1 MTAKFLNQ
9 KYIINSLSAIFIL
22 GLAFCILP
30 LDHFTFKIGAHYSV
44 QAMLSYLAL
53 GLVFMMFK
61 GYRLMYVS
69 FACCAVLC
77 LFLKYTTNSDI
88 SPLKLA
94 TEESIN
100 VAHFNVSASA
110 DYEMMID
117 EILNS
122 GADLI
127 SLQEVSPDWDF
138 VLQEA
143 ISEAYPYSKTVVRF
157 DPFGL
162 AVYSKLPL
170 SNLDTFVC
178 ANVPNIIGTVKM
190 EQSDTEICFI
200 TSHALPP
207 FYSSDYKRLRNHLHR
222 IADYALEASCPV
234 ITIGNY
240 NAVPWSYEIQDFRSV
255 SRLNDSRRGFL
266 PTSNGSFSIFQL
278 PSDHIFHSE
287 QLECIHFEDINDPT
301 LGHIGIKG
309 AYQFDPNYS
318 SL

>member
-1 MTAKFLNQ
+1 MMAKFINQ
-9 KYIINSLSAIFIL
+9 KYITHSLSLFLLL
-22 GLAFCILP
+22 GLAISVLP
-30 LDHFTFKIGAHYSV
+30 FDHFVFKIGAHYSV
-44 QAMLSYLAL
+44 QIMLSYLLL
-53 GLVFMMFK
+53 GLTFLMLK
-61 GYRLMYVS
+61 GYRLMYIS

-94 TEESIN
+94 TEETIDI
-100 VAHFNVSASA
+100 AHFNVGAGP
-110 DYEMMID
+110 DYETMVQQ
-117 EILNS
+117 ILGS
-122 GADLI
+122 DADLV
-127 SLQEVSPDWDF
+127 SLQEVSPDWDG

-143 ISEAYPYSKTVVRF
+143 LSEKYPYSKTVVRF

-170 SNLDTFVC
+170 NNLDTFVC
-178 ANVPNIIGTVKM
+178 ANVPNIIGTVDM
-190 EQSDTEICFI
+190 ARSDKEICFI
-200 TSHALPP
+200 ASHALPP
-207 FYSSDYKRLRNHLHR
+207 FYSSDYKRLRKHLHR
-222 IADYALEASCPV
+222 IADYVTEASCPV

-287 QLECIHFEDINDPT
+287 QLECIHFEDINDQE

-309 AYQFDPNYS
+309 AYQFNPNYS